1 MLFHRYASPM
11 VILDKMIQTRRFSE
25 FVQEFVKIKNEEL
38 EDQTN
43 WELWLHRVYNLSFED
58 FLARAKTANV
68 SSEKNQMSNEILEAT
83 VRNSMGILDGFCP
96 S

>member
-1 MLFHRYASPM
+1 M

-58 FLARAKTANV
+58 FLAKTKQANETAKKEQV
-68 SSEKNQMSNEILEAT
+68 SNEVLEAT
-83 VRNSMGILDGFCP
+83 VKNSMGILDSFCP